1 MLTLSMLLGSC
12 SWMKT
17 PADPVVPKETN
28 TPEAPSNTG
37 MPVTTPTPSSAGG
50 PDAAEEILA
59 QMTLEEKI
67 GQMFFI
73 GSRKNAAGQRQLAL
87 DEPLKKVLTQFQPGG
102 FIFFAEN
109 LDTISQTTAF
119 IEELQKDAEIPLFIG
134 IDEEGGTVTR
144 LNKAEKLHSTV
155 MPAPYTIG
163 STGNSE
169 YAFMAAKA
177 IGEELKSLGF
187 NLNFAP
193 VADVFSNPKNKII
206 GRRAYSEDPSVVSE
220 MVAQAV
226 KGTKESGIIPVLKH
240 FPGHGDTL
248 EDSHTGA
255 AVVNKDLEQLNQAEL
270 PPFGSGI
277 EAGAEMVMMG
287 HLMTPEITDNGLPA
301 TLSRS
306 IVEGVLREQLG
317 FDGVIITDG
326 LEMSAI
332 TAFYS
337 EEEAVVMA
345 VGAGI
350 DILLLPNDFSKA
362 YNAVLTAVMDG
373 RISEERIDESV
384 IRILALKLRAI
395 SGKPTQ
401 APETV
406 LGSPEHQQLAERI
419 REEARP

>member
-12 SWMKT
+12 SWMKN
-17 PADPVVPKETN
+17 PADPVVPKETGSN
-28 TPEAPSNTG
+28 TPGAPTNTG
-37 MPVTTPTPSSAGG
+37 TQVPTPTPSSAGG

-119 IEELQKDAEIPLFIG
+119 IEELQKDAKIPLFIG

-155 MPAPYTIG
+155 MPEPYTIG

-255 AVVNKDLEQLNQAEL
+255 AEQLKKAEL
-270 PPFGSGI
+270 LPFCSGI

-345 VGAGI
+345 VEAGI

>member
-1 MLTLSMLLGSC
+1 LL
-12 SWMKT
+12 
-17 PADPVVPKETN
+17 
-28 TPEAPSNTG
+28 
-37 MPVTTPTPSSAGG
+37 
-50 PDAAEEILA
+50 
-59 QMTLEEKI
+59 
-67 GQMFFI
+67 
-73 GSRKNAAGQRQLAL
+73 
-87 DEPLKKVLTQFQPGG
+87 
-102 FIFFAEN
+102 
-109 LDTISQTTAF
+109 
-119 IEELQKDAEIPLFIG
+119 
-134 IDEEGGTVTR
+134 
-144 LNKAEKLHSTV
+144 
-155 MPAPYTIG
+155 
-163 STGNSE
+163 
-169 YAFMAAKA
+169 
-177 IGEELKSLGF
+177 
-187 NLNFAP
+187 
-193 VADVFSNPKNKII
+193 
-206 GRRAYSEDPSVVSE
+206 
-220 MVAQAV
+220 
-226 KGTKESGIIPVLKH
+226 
-240 FPGHGDTL
+240 
-248 EDSHTGA
+248 
-255 AVVNKDLEQLNQAEL
+255 
-270 PPFGSGI
+270 PFCSGI

-345 VGAGI
+345 VEAGI

>member
-1 MLTLSMLLGSC
+1 MRN
-12 SWMKT
+12 
-17 PADPVVPKETN
+17 PVDPVVPKETN

-37 MPVTTPTPSSAGG
+37 MPVTTPTPSPAGG
-50 PDAAEEILA
+50 SDAAEDMLA

-67 GQMFFI
+67 GQMFFV
-73 GSRKNAAGQRQLAL
+73 GSRKNAAGERQLAL
-87 DEPLKKVLTQFQPGG
+87 DEPLKKVLTQLQPGG

-119 IEELQKDAEIPLFIG
+119 IEELQKDAKIPLFIG

-301 TLSRS
+301 TLSRPV
-306 IVEGVLREQLG
+306 VEGVLREQLG

-345 VGAGI
+345 VEAGI

-362 YNAVLTAVMDG
+362 YDAVLTAVKDG
-373 RISEERIDESV
+373 RISEERVDESV
-384 IRILALKLRAI
+384 IRILDLKLRTI
-395 SGKPTQ
+395 SGKPAQ
-401 APETV
+401 APDPETV
-406 LGSPEHQQLAERI
+406 LGSSEHRQLAERI